1 MTIEEPTV
9 EFMTKVKFSKIV
21 EQVVLEKSLPYID
34 AVLYVCEQNG
44 IDVEDS
50 KKYVSN
56 VIKSKLE
63 AEAMSLNFI
72 AKSAELPFE

>member
-1 MTIEEPTV
+1 MTIEETSV

-34 AVLYVCEQNG
+34 AVLYVCGQNE

-72 AKSAELPFE
+72 EKGAELPFE

>member
-1 MTIEEPTV
+1 MTIEETSV

-34 AVLYVCEQNG
+34 AVLYVCEQNE

-72 AKSAELPFE
+72 EKGAELPFE

>member
-1 MTIEEPTV
+1 MTIEEPSV

-72 AKSAELPFE
+72 EKSAELPFE